1 MNETEVRAGVI
12 AGVALALKRA
22 KTWSNGRVW
31 PGDTGAENLIQ
42 VSIAQKVFGAAQSI
56 RPVIELE
63 ATLGRLGVDGDRRRV
78 DIALMRHADH
88 YEQPHPF
95 CVIEV
100 KKAPGG
106 DFTEDLRKLEALF
119 DAVPTLRYGFLA
131 TYFQHRL
138 AAGGRSRSVETFM
151 GDLHVAVSEAAEN
164 HRLALNRVDAR
175 SLGRIVLDDAGDRH
189 CAGAMI
195 HRFGRPD

>member
-1 MNETEVRAGVI
+1 MNEAEIRKGLI
-12 AGVALALKRA
+12 DGVALALKRA
-22 KTWSNGRVW
+22 RTWSNGRVW

-42 VSIAQKVFGAAQSI
+42 VSIAQKVFGAA
-56 RPVIELE
+56 RRVPPVIELE
-63 ATLGRLGVDGDRRRV
+63 ATLGRLGVEGDRRRV

-88 YEQPHPF
+88 YERPHPF

-106 DFTEDLRKLEALF
+106 DFAEDLRKLETLL
-119 DAVPTLRYGFLA
+119 DTVPTIRYGFLA

-151 GDLHVAVSEAAEN
+151 GDLHVAVSEAAEQ
-164 HRLALNRVDAR
+164 HHLALSRVEAR
-175 SLGRIVLDDAGDRH
+175 SFRGIVFDDAGDRH
-189 CAGAMI
+189 CAGAVI
-195 HRFGRPD
+195 HRFARPS